1 MNRLHEMFQIAVNI
15 EEVDHSYFK
24 LISQP
29 SGKVLSVITSDGS
42 LTIGTQDFRNDS
54 SQLWDIIPTGE
65 KDYFR
70 IKTVSRPVGQ
80 MDYMF
85 LQVTDQDAAHL
96 TLARRSRSTMA
107 IRLKFVINKLCPI
120 NRLAFLYKK
129 D

>member
-29 SGKVLSVITSDGS
+29 SGKVLSVITSDES

-85 LQVTDQDAAHL
+85 LQVTDHDVAHL
-96 TLARRSRSTMA
+96 TLARRDHDD
-107 IRLKFVINKLCPI
+107 LGQHWLFV
-120 NRLAFLYKK
+120 
-129 D
+129 